1 MTADV
6 CFVLE
11 GSYPYVR
18 GGVSSWTHQL
28 IRGMPELKFSLLTVV
43 ASRKDLK
50 LAYELPGNVVE
61 VEDVVLSYPDAGMD
75 RPTRVPDGFIARIER
90 LHRALGND
98 ETAARRLAMEF
109 LGDATCAGPRNDT
122 AIQALSSSEAW
133 DLMLRIY
140 QERGHGGSS
149 FNAYFYT
156 YLQSHFRFFRSL
168 RARVPDARLYH
179 AASTGYAGIA
189 AVSASL
195 RTRRPLLLT
204 EHGIYVNE
212 RNMDITMLDWLDGR
226 PVFQGIDLSSA
237 PSAIRGI
244 WMRFFEFMGR
254 LTYDQAALITTLFRG
269 NLSMQVEYGADHR
282 KLQIIPNGVDV
293 ARLGALPRNPDP
305 ARPRVCLIGRVV
317 PIKDIRTFIKACALV
332 ERELPGASFEIL
344 GPYDEDPPYHES
356 CRQLVK
362 ELGLER
368 SFVFAGHV
376 DLSREFSTITVAVLT
391 SMSEGLPLVML
402 ETMACGIPNVASR
415 VGACEEIVMGGGQD
429 DRKLGPAGIVTGV
442 AAPEETARGI
452 VRILTD
458 PRLYEEM
465 ARACRERVQ
474 RYYDQTQVL
483 NQYRDIYRRLSAQ
496 PDSPRST

>member
-28 IRGMPELKFSLLTVV
+28 IRGMPDLKFSLLTIV

-50 LAYELPGNVVE
+50 LVYELPPNVVE
-61 VEDVVLSYPDAGMD
+61 VEDVVLSYPDAGLD
-75 RPTRVPDGFIARIER
+75 GSARVPDGFMARVER
-90 LHRALGND
+90 LHRALRDD
-98 ETAARRLAMEF
+98 EAAARVQAMEF
-109 LGDATCAGPRNDT
+109 LGDAVCAGPGNDA

-140 QERGHGGSS
+140 HERGHGGSS

-168 RARVPDARLYH
+168 RAAVPRARLYH
-179 AASTGYAGIA
+179 AVSTGYAGIA

-195 RTRRPLLLT
+195 RTGRPLLLT

-254 LTYDQAALITTLFRG
+254 LTYDRAALITTLFGG
-269 NLSMQVEYGADHR
+269 NLLMQIEYGADHR
-282 KLQIIPNGVDV
+282 KLQIVPNGVDV

-332 ERELPGASFEIL
+332 ARQLPGVSFEIL
-344 GPYDEDPPYHES
+344 GPYDEDPPYYES

-362 ELGLER
+362 ECGLEPQ
-368 SFVFAGHV
+368 FVFAGHV
-376 DLSREFSTITVAVLT
+376 DLSKEFSTITLGVLT

-415 VGACEEIVMGGGQD
+415 VGACEEIVMGGRGE

-452 VRILTD
+452 IRLLTD
-458 PRLYEEM
+458 PHLYESM

-483 NQYRDIYRRLSAQ
+483 DEYRTIYRRLGAQ
-496 PDSPRST
+496 PDSGRTA